1 MEPITII
8 NNPSEAGAG
17 TRGAS
22 LGFAAMQVAGW
33 KKGSDLLNRY
43 PLINIADNNYELY
56 EPDRNPFGHRIAAI
70 CEVFARTAETL
81 ADLFNQKRF
90 PIVIGGDHSVAA
102 GTVSGI
108 KKAYPDKRIGVIWI
122 DAHADIHT
130 PYTTPSGNLHGMPLG
145 ILLGIDNAHHRRNTP
160 VQETIDEWNKIKNI
174 WGIQPKVLPQDVLFF
189 GVRDTEMQEDAAITE
204 MEIRNY
210 SVDEVRS
217 RGIGEVISDA
227 EKRLSNCDLVYIS
240 FDVDS
245 MDPEDVS
252 NGTGTP
258 VAHGFS
264 PREAQLLMETMIDR
278 FPVCCVE
285 FVEINPTLDDKG
297 NKMAETAFDL
307 LEQVVG
313 KVEKTYFGK

>member
-1 MEPITII
+1 M
-8 NNPSEAGAG
+8 
-17 TRGAS
+17 
-22 LGFAAMQVAGW
+22 
-33 KKGSDLLNRY
+33 
-43 PLINIADNNYELY
+43 
-56 EPDRNPFGHRIAAI
+56 
-70 CEVFARTAETL
+70 
-81 ADLFNQKRF
+81 
-90 PIVIGGDHSVAA
+90 
-102 GTVSGI
+102 
-108 KKAYPDKRIGVIWI
+108 IWI

-174 WGIQPKVLPQDVLFF
+174 WGIQPKVLPEDVLFF